1 MPVSVRRH
9 GGFMLASL
17 GVAVFV
23 VLALVV
29 AFLLLPACGLRPLAG
44 WLETCPPAPVA
55 VLVALEE
62 EAERTAALRDRI
74 AQREREIAG
83 LPACPPSPPQ
93 EPLPEPESRDPSQG
107 TGSPP
112 PQPGEPRQESEES
125 PPESADPPEEPEETP
140 PPPEEPPE
148 EPEEES
154 PSPEEPEEQSEFD
167 ERLDAEDGEV
177 SEELTVTLIWNDR
190 SDLDLEVHCPDG
202 GTAGVRGTGCGGGVL
217 DVDANGYGPGGL
229 MMMERPVENV
239 LFGANTPAGEYRIRI
254 FIAESYE
261 DNIGDDRTR
270 NSGRHPFRVRVISHG
285 NEQVFEDVHP
295 GLGQGDVWL
304 NFTHR

>member
-1 MPVSVRRH
+1 
-9 GGFMLASL
+9 MLASL
-17 GVAVFV
+17 GVVAFV
-23 VLALVV
+23 VVALVV
-29 AFLLLPACGLRPLAG
+29 AYVLLPACGLRPLAG
-44 WLETCPPAPVA
+44 WLETCPPAPDA
-55 VLVALEE
+55 ALVALEE

-74 AQREREIAG
+74 ARRERELAG
-83 LPACPPSPPQ
+83 LPACPPSPQ
-93 EPLPEPESRDPSQG
+93 EEPLLEPGFGEPSQEFG
-107 TGSPP
+107 NPP
-112 PQPGEPRQESEES
+112 SEPT
-125 PPESADPPEEPEETP
+125 DPPEELEETP
-140 PPPEEPPE
+140 PPPEE
-148 EPEEES
+148 
-154 PSPEEPEEQSEFD
+154 SPEEPEEAPPPFEEPEEPSEFD
-167 ERLDAEDGEV
+167 ERLDAEDGEI
-177 SEELTVTLIWNDR
+177 SEELTVTLIWDDR

-239 LFGANTPAGEYRIRI
+239 RFGANASEGEYRILI

-261 DNIGDDRTR
+261 NNIGDDRTR

-285 NEQVFEDVHP
+285 NEKVFEDVHP

>member
-1 MPVSVRRH
+1 
-9 GGFMLASL
+9 MLASL
-17 GVAVFV
+17 GVVAFV

-29 AFLLLPACGLRPLAG
+29 ALLLLPACGLRPLAG
-44 WLETCPPAPVA
+44 WLETCPPAPQA
-55 VLVALEE
+55 ILVALEE

-74 AQREREIAG
+74 ARREREIAG
-83 LPACPPSPPQ
+83 LPACPVQPPPPLARPPEMQ
-93 EPLPEPESRDPSQG
+93 AQLEPPPEPESG
-107 TGSPP
+107 NPP
-112 PQPGEPRQESEES
+112 PQPGEPQQESEES

-140 PPPEEPPE
+140 PLPEEPPE
-148 EPEEES
+148 EPEEAS

-229 MMMERPVENV
+229 MMLERPVENV
-239 LFGANTPAGEYRIRI
+239 RFGANAPEGEYRILI

-261 DNIGDDRTR
+261 NNIGDDRTR
-270 NSGRHPFRVRVISHG
+270 NSGRHPFRVRVISQG
-285 NEQVFEDVHP
+285 NEQVFEGVHP

-304 NFTHR
+304 RFTHR